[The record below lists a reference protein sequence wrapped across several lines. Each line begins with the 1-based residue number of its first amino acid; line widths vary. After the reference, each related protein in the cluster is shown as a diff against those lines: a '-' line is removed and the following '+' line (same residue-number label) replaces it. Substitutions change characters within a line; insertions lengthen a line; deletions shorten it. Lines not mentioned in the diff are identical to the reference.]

1 MSPSSTGGQ
10 GAPPPSRRRRRSRPW
25 LAFATLVSLVM
36 CCAKPVA
43 DAFVSP
49 QARVARLSALG
60 QTNGLPSAAGVTSH
74 RFRSST
80 AQQQQRSVERANRC
94 VCSERIQPRIFDCV
108 HTLCWGPLL
117 ERGWQRSEQGR
128 RWLSCRIFVDRSFA
142 ARPLIHFRFFSIS
155 TRRRVSKTNI
165 NYPRIGGLTTTLHMG
180 IQIAPVG
187 VGVLCIEHMWTQ
199 KRQAKQKGGVTN

>member
-10 GAPPPSRRRRRSRPW
+10 GAPPPSRRRQRSRPW
-25 LAFATLVSLVM
+25 LAFATLVLLVM
-36 CCAKPVA
+36 SCAKPVA

-74 RFRSST
+74 RFRSAT
-80 AQQQQRSVERANRC
+80 AQQQQRSVRRANRC

-128 RWLSCRIFVDRSFA
+128 RWLSCRILLIDRLLRAS
-142 ARPLIHFRFFSIS
+142 PDPFSIFFDLDAS
-155 TRRRVSKTNI
+155 
-165 NYPRIGGLTTTLHMG
+165 PREQNQHQLPAHRWVDHHTAHGHPNCASWGWRSVH
-180 IQIAPVG
+180 
-187 VGVLCIEHMWTQ
+187 
-199 KRQAKQKGGVTN
+199 